1 MASTTFQNGVTLT
14 DEDWFND
21 VDFLVYDIFGDSTTT
36 ASAAARL
43 AGAFG
48 NVTVGGTLSV
58 SAQAVTNALQVGGV
72 LSVSA
77 QAVTNALQVGGV
89 LSTSATA
96 AMQGVQVGGTLSVS
110 AGVAGAAIATQAN
123 MESAASAGS
132 TSLIVTPGRVQYH
145 PGVAK
150 GWVRFDGTAT
160 SVTSGAAYNVTSITD
175 NGTGNYTVFW
185 STPFSSATYAPVA
198 GASLNNLR
206 IASVSSNS
214 VQLIT
219 LDLSGTAA
227 DASIVTL
234 IAFGDQ

>member
-1 MASTTFQNGVTLT
+1 MTTTTFQNGVTLT
-14 DEDWFND
+14 DDDWFND
-21 VDFLVYDIFGDSTTT
+21 VDFLTYDLFGDSTTT

-43 AGAFG
+43 APSF
-48 NVTVGGTLSV
+48 NNLTVAGTLSV
-58 SAQAVTNALQVGGV
+58 SAQASVVNLQVGGI

-77 QAVTNALQVGGV
+77 QAAVINL
-89 LSTSATA
+89 
-96 AMQGVQVGGTLSVS
+96 QVGGTLSVS
-110 AGVAGAAIATQAN
+110 AGVAGAAVATQAN
-123 MESAASAGS
+123 MESAASTGS
-132 TSLIVTPGRVQYH
+132 TSLIVTPGRLQHH

-160 SVTSGAAYNVTSITD
+160 SVTSGAAYGVSHITD

-185 STPFSSATYAPVA
+185 STVFSSANYAI
-198 GASLNNLR
+198 GASSDLNNTR

-214 VQLIT
+214 AQVIV

-227 DASIVTL
+227 DAAIVSM